1 MRFRFCPNK
10 TYIMSNSIIAY
21 ETYRM
26 VLKASKILMS
36 DMGCYQAPSATRRR
50 KRRTAAQP
58 ELLRTILSE
67 KLRENHIR
75 IIARIDQGEQ

>member
-36 DMGCYQAPSATRRR
+36 DMGCYQAPSATRHR

-58 ELLRTILSE
+58 ELSE
-67 KLRENHIR
+67 NMGENHIR